1 MELEFQK
8 NLDKQTGTYAE
19 RLLLDG
25 LFFALLG
32 RMCSKIHTADSARK
46 HR

>member
-25 LFFALLG
+25 LFFCTSGTNVL
-32 RMCSKIHTADSARK
+32 KNP